1 MGDCE
6 TNQAMK
12 NLSRLRHGLP
22 NTLATTLL
30 IALCGFCSGIILART
45 LGPAHRGEFAA
56 VILWP
61 GMLALFGEFGL
72 GFSLAYYSGKDQKS
86 IDGLL
91 TLAWTVGLV
100 WGGVLTVG
108 GWLILPFVLE
118 FSQATMTALRWAML
132 SVPLLLITG
141 YQGYILLGAN
151 HISRFNSIRLFG
163 SLSYLVGVVAVA
175 TFGWSGVKN
184 YTIIYLLSQG
194 LTFLLATGLVIL
206 KFRPS
211 LKWQP
216 ELISPVFIYAIKT
229 HVSSIA
235 AQANLRLDQLLMTM
249 LVSSRQLGLYVVAV
263 AISGMFSPLYN
274 ALAVVVLPRVSSAC
288 NLKQGGLQAVRHIH
302 LGIVLGLPLSV
313 LGIGGVPYLL
323 PLVFGK
329 DFSQA
334 IVPAQI
340 LLCAAI
346 FQGMNIV
353 LGNSLRGLGH
363 PGKTGVAEGVGLV
376 VTIGLLWALLPKLG
390 IFGAAIAS
398 LSAYLVVMLIQTIY
412 VRRAAVLAWRDIW
425 VFRWEEFLPDTGVFQ
440 KLRRSLTRHAK
451 DNYDPQ

>member
-1 MGDCE
+1 M
-6 TNQAMK
+6 QF
-12 NLSRLRHGLP
+12 LSRLKHGLP
-22 NTLATTLL
+22 NTLAGTV
-30 IALCGFCSGIILART
+30 IMALAGLCSGVVLART

-56 VILWP
+56 VLLWP
-61 GMLALFGEFGL
+61 GMLALFGELGL
-72 GFSLAYYSGKDQKS
+72 GFAFAYYVGKNPKS

-91 TLAWTVGLV
+91 TLAWAVSLV
-100 WGGVLTVG
+100 WGGVITIG
-108 GWLILPFVLE
+108 GWVVLPFVFD
-118 FSQATMTALRWAML
+118 FSHDTMTALAWAML

-141 YQGYILLGAN
+141 YQGYILLGTN

-163 SLSYLVGVVAVA
+163 SVSYLVGVVAVA

-216 ELISPVFIYAIKT
+216 ELIPSVFMYGRKT
-229 HVSSIA
+229 HASSVA

-249 LVSSRQLGLYVVAV
+249 LITSQQLGLYVVAV
-263 AISGMFSPLYN
+263 TISGMFSPLYN

-302 LGIVLGLPLSV
+302 LGVLIGLPLSV
-313 LGIGGVPYLL
+313 LGIGCVPYLL
-323 PLVFGK
+323 PFIFGK

-340 LLCAAI
+340 LLFAAI

-363 PGKTGVAEGVGLV
+363 PGKTGIAEGVGLV
-376 VTIGLLWALLPKLG
+376 VTVGLLWALLPRLG
-390 IFGAAIAS
+390 ILGAAIAS

-425 VFRWEEFLPDTGVFQ
+425 MFRWNEILPDTRIFQ
-440 KLRRSLTRHAK
+440 KLRRLLTQHAK
-451 DNYDPQ
+451 VDHDPQ